1 MKKGSKRHGYQLKNK
16 YKKSLRNNL
25 LKEILLL
32 SKDNVESLSYTLPV
46 LKYEDVLFQDSNNY
60 CDANINNTYSNNEV
74 LISQGYISTAIL
86 LLRVIKYSNSN
97 KVILIDTGGIV
108 QFERLSICQLI
119 FQCGLWHP
127 IT

>member
-46 LKYEDVLFQDSNNY
+46 LKCEDVLIQDSNNY
-60 CDANINNTYSNNEV
+60 CDANINNTYSNNKLYSTFFRKLEPFLLHDTIIVCPVGV
-74 LISQGYISTAIL
+74 LEAVNFDAIYHDG
-86 LLRVIKYSNSN
+86 K
-97 KVILIDTGGIV
+97 
-108 QFERLSICQLI
+108 RLMDKS
-119 FQCGLWHP
+119 H
-127 IT
+127 